1 MLSGSHGFALLM
13 NLPFPPYPQGI
24 SKLTFLV
31 PEYITDCQ
39 LVNTFSLHHGNVWS
53 VKDMQHT
60 FVFIGIISILEANYC
75 SRIIGVL
82 CTGIFTIP
90 IR

>member
-1 MLSGSHGFALLM
+1 MLTF
-13 NLPFPPYPQGI
+13 
-24 SKLTFLV
+24 FLV
-31 PEYITDCQ
+31 PEFITYCQ
-39 LVNTFSLHHGNVWS
+39 LLVTVNTFSLHHGNVWS

-75 SRIIGVL
+75 PRIIGVL
-82 CTGIFTIP
+82 CTDPFSIP